1 MAQVKI
7 PMYPRVH
14 TGRNIVADCVPRE
27 LTGPYFIAR
36 AKVAV
41 DFSCTHR
48 YDTEKLKRITFKNR
62 NKR

>member
-1 MAQVKI
+1 MAQVKV
-7 PMYPRVH
+7 PMYPRVY

-48 YDTEKLKRITFKNR
+48 YDTEKLKQ
-62 NKR
+62 